1 MKDWQDA
8 IAGAV
13 VCSRPCMICD
23 FECVS
28 NPAKL
33 QSGPY
38 STPPHMIRSR
48 LCSTT
53 SGPGLTRRKAALHE
67 KAYQKRIQCRL
78 SRRSLQAHVRPCW
91 CKLTNVQSLLLHLQ
105 ATVAARLGHL
115 VEPNGVVHAVG
126 PTLAIV
132 HLASASGHLD
142 VLLAVNA
149 DARKRGVHRS
159 GGQR

>member
-28 NPAKL
+28 NPAEL

-53 SGPGLTRRKAALHE
+53 GGAGLTRRKAALHE

-105 ATVAARLGHL
+105 ATVAAGLKNGYTCCCRLICTQKCFRQHKKGFRQH
-115 VEPNGVVHAVG
+115 GFR
-126 PTLAIV
+126 TLASC
-132 HLASASGHLD
+132 HF
-142 VLLAVNA
+142 
-149 DARKRGVHRS
+149 
-159 GGQR
+159 QRD

>member
-28 NPAKL
+28 NPAEL

-53 SGPGLTRRKAALHE
+53 SGAGLTRRKAALHE

-78 SRRSLQAHVRPCW
+78 SQRSLQTHVRPCW
-91 CKLTNVQSLLLHLQ
+91 CTLTNVHLHLKTSNLES
-105 ATVAARLGHL
+105 AILNLKTDPRESAILNREYARYSAGTTSKYW
-115 VEPNGVVHAVG
+115 VFIGIRVF
-126 PTLAIV
+126 TLAWAMFQI
-132 HLASASGHLD
+132 LY
-142 VLLAVNA
+142 
-149 DARKRGVHRS
+149 RS
-159 GGQR
+159 